1 VKEKNQLDRIQP
13 YWNTYHCQTELI
25 TANGRVYGNYCKNK
39 WCNLCCAI
47 RKAKIIN
54 TYLPIIKEWEDPYF
68 VTLTVRSVKAH
79 KLKKWI
85 KKGLLKYLDV
95 ILEKYRVREKR
106 GTGKRLVGIRSLEC
120 NYNPIKKWYN
130 PHLHLIVVNREMA
143 EFFVDEW
150 LERWTP

>member
-54 TYLPIIKEWEDPYF
+54 TYLPIIKEWED
-68 VTLTVRSVKAH
+68 
-79 KLKKWI
+79 
-85 KKGLLKYLDV
+85 
-95 ILEKYRVREKR
+95 
-106 GTGKRLVGIRSLEC
+106 LEC